1 MMYEKIITY
10 ENGKFSDTAE
20 YYKQLKTDAASRQT
34 HRWIMQLFF
43 SFESTRTG
51 N

>member
-10 ENGKFSDTAE
+10 ENGESSDKVV
-20 YYKQLKTDAASRQT
+20 YYKQLKIACGKSSNT
-34 HRWIMQLFF
+34 QLDHAVVF
-43 SFESTRTG
+43 SFESTRTE